1 MVSLFGNTG
10 NTTQGNLFSSAPIT
24 PKTTDLSLTEKKSD
38 NESYIASFK
47 TDIGEYEINLSLKHD
62 KLIITCNSDVEFL
75 SIYSYSKEI
84 NLDDFKNLSN
94 SFKSCEN
101 IGQCFNTFKNV
112 LKGITLK
119 INNNDYISKFEVKF
133 SDDDSLT
140 IILTIPLI
148 NGEYENIE
156 INFDKKKKIEIF
168 EQFKILRSKY
178 LKMKDLASSQLKDNL
193 FGITKIKEIEKGNK
207 TGLFGNWEEL
217 DKFA

>member
-1 MVSLFGNTG
+1 MSIFGQPKKTPE
-10 NTTQGNLFSSAPIT
+10 NLFFSPNT
-24 PKTTDLSLTEKKSD
+24 PKTNSLGLTEKKSD
-38 NESYIASFK
+38 DESYIATFK
-47 TDIGEYEINLSLKHD
+47 TDLGEYEINLSLKHD

-84 NLDDFKNLSN
+84 NLDDFKKLSN
-94 SFKSCEN
+94 SFKFCEN
-101 IGQCFNTFKNV
+101 IGQCFTTFKNV
-112 LKGITLK
+112 LTGITLK

-193 FGITKIKEIEKGNK
+193 FGISKIEEIEKGK
-207 TGLFGNWEEL
+207 PKGIFGNREKL

>member
-1 MVSLFGNTG
+1 MILFG
-10 NTTQGNLFSSAPIT
+10 NTTQGNLFSSAPIN

-84 NLDDFKNLSN
+84 NLDDFKKLSN
-94 SFKSCEN
+94 SFKFCEN
-101 IGQCFNTFKNV
+101 IGQCFTAFKNV
-112 LKGITLK
+112 LTGITLK
-119 INNNDYISKFEVKF
+119 INNDYISKFEVKF

-193 FGITKIKEIEKGNK
+193 FGISKIEEIEKGK
-207 TGLFGNWEEL
+207 TKGIFGNREEL

>member
-1 MVSLFGNTG
+1 MSLFGQQKNTP
-10 NTTQGNLFSSAPIT
+10 NILFFPS
-24 PKTTDLSLTEKKSD
+24 PKTNSLGLTEKKSD
-38 NESYIASFK
+38 DESYIATFK
-47 TDIGEYEINLSLKHD
+47 TDLGEYEINLSLKHD

-84 NLDDFKNLSN
+84 NLDDLKKLSN
-94 SFKSCEN
+94 SFKFCEN
-101 IGQCFNTFKNV
+101 IGQCFTTFKNV
-112 LKGITLK
+112 LTGITLK

-193 FGITKIKEIEKGNK
+193 FGISKIEEIEKGK
-207 TGLFGNWEEL
+207 PKGIFGN
-217 DKFA
+217 

>member
-1 MVSLFGNTG
+1 MILFG
-10 NTTQGNLFSSAPIT
+10 NTTQGNLFSSAPIN

-84 NLDDFKNLSN
+84 NLDDFKKLSN
-94 SFKSCEN
+94 SFKFCEN
-101 IGQCFNTFKNV
+101 IGQCFTAFKNV

-178 LKMKDLASSQLKDNL
+178 LKMKDLASSQLKNNL
-193 FGITKIKEIEKGNK
+193 FGIQEIEEIEKGK
-207 TGLFGNWEEL
+207 TKGIFGNREEL

>member
-1 MVSLFGNTG
+1 MSLFG
-10 NTTQGNLFSSAPIT
+10 TTQGNLFSSAPIT

-47 TDIGEYEINLSLKHD
+47 TDLGEYEINLSLKHD

-84 NLDDFKNLSN
+84 NLDDLKKLSN
-94 SFKSCEN
+94 SFKFCEN
-101 IGQCFNTFKNV
+101 IGQCFTTFKNV
-112 LKGITLK
+112 LTGITLK
-119 INNNDYISKFEVKF
+119 INNNDYKSKFEVKF

-178 LKMKDLASSQLKDNL
+178 LKMKDLASSQLKNNL
-193 FGITKIKEIEKGNK
+193 FGIQEIEEIEKGK
-207 TGLFGNWEEL
+207 TKGIFGN
-217 DKFA
+217 

>member
-1 MVSLFGNTG
+1 MSLFG
-10 NTTQGNLFSSAPIT
+10 NTTQGNLFSSASII
-24 PKTTDLSLTEKKSD
+24 PKTTDLSLKEKKSD
-38 NESYIASFK
+38 NESYIASFE

-84 NLDDFKNLSN
+84 NLDDFKKLSN
-94 SFKSCEN
+94 SFKFCEN
-101 IGQCFNTFKNV
+101 IGQCFTAFKNV

-119 INNNDYISKFEVKF
+119 INNNNYISKFEVKF

-140 IILTIPLI
+140 IILKIPLI

-193 FGITKIKEIEKGNK
+193 FGISKIEEIEKGK
-207 TGLFGNWEEL
+207 TKGIFGNREEL

>member
-1 MVSLFGNTG
+1 MSLFG
-10 NTTQGNLFSSAPIT
+10 NTTQGNLFSSASII
-24 PKTTDLSLTEKKSD
+24 PKTTDLSLKEKKSD

-47 TDIGEYEINLSLKHD
+47 TDLGEYEINLSLKHD

-84 NLDDFKNLSN
+84 NLDDFKKLSN
-94 SFKSCEN
+94 SFKFCEN
-101 IGQCFNTFKNV
+101 IGQCFTAFKNV
-112 LKGITLK
+112 LTGITLK

-178 LKMKDLASSQLKDNL
+178 LKMKDLASSQLKNNL
-193 FGITKIKEIEKGNK
+193 FGIQEIEEIEKGK
-207 TGLFGNWEEL
+207 TKGIFGNWEEL

>member
-1 MVSLFGNTG
+1 MNIFCQPKKTPE
-10 NTTQGNLFSSAPIT
+10 NLFFSPNT
-24 PKTTDLSLTEKKSD
+24 PKTNSLGLTEKKSD
-38 NESYIASFK
+38 DESYIATFK
-47 TDIGEYEINLSLKHD
+47 TDLGEYEINLSLKHD
-62 KLIITCNSDVEFL
+62 KLLIICNSDVEFL

-84 NLDDFKNLSN
+84 NLDDLKKLSN
-94 SFKSCEN
+94 SFKFCEN
-101 IGQCFNTFKNV
+101 IGQCFTTFKNA
-112 LKGITLK
+112 LTGITLK
-119 INNNDYISKFEVKF
+119 INNNDYKSKFEVKF

-193 FGITKIKEIEKGNK
+193 FGISKIEEIEKGK
-207 TGLFGNWEEL
+207 PKGIFGN
-217 DKFA
+217 

>member
-1 MVSLFGNTG
+1 MSIFGQPKKTPE
-10 NTTQGNLFSSAPIT
+10 NLFFLSPNI
-24 PKTTDLSLTEKKSD
+24 PKTNSLGLTEKKSD
-38 NESYIASFK
+38 DESYIATFK
-47 TDIGEYEINLSLKHD
+47 TDLGEYEINLSLKHD

-84 NLDDFKNLSN
+84 NLDDLKKLSN
-94 SFKSCEN
+94 SFKFCEN
-101 IGQCFNTFKNV
+101 IGQCFTTFKNA
-112 LKGITLK
+112 LTGITLK

-178 LKMKDLASSQLKDNL
+178 LKMKDLASSQLKNNL
-193 FGITKIKEIEKGNK
+193 FGIQEIEEIEKGK
-207 TGLFGNWEEL
+207 TKGIFGN
-217 DKFA
+217 

>member
-1 MVSLFGNTG
+1 MSLFGQPKNTP
-10 NTTQGNLFSSAPIT
+10 NILFFPS
-24 PKTTDLSLTEKKSD
+24 PKTNSLGLTEKKSD
-38 NESYIASFK
+38 DESYTATFK
-47 TDIGEYEINLSLKHD
+47 TDLGEYEINLSLKHD

-84 NLDDFKNLSN
+84 NLDDLKKLSN
-94 SFKSCEN
+94 SFKFCEN
-101 IGQCFNTFKNV
+101 IGQCFTTFKNV
-112 LKGITLK
+112 LTGITLK

-178 LKMKDLASSQLKDNL
+178 LKMKDLASSQLKNNL
-193 FGITKIKEIEKGNK
+193 FGIQEIEEIEKGK
-207 TGLFGNWEEL
+207 TKGIFGN
-217 DKFA
+217 

>member
-1 MVSLFGNTG
+1 MILFG
-10 NTTQGNLFSSAPIT
+10 NTTQGNLFSSAPIN

-47 TDIGEYEINLSLKHD
+47 TDLGEYEINLSLKHD

-84 NLDDFKNLSN
+84 NLDDFKKLSN
-94 SFKSCEN
+94 SFKFCEN
-101 IGQCFNTFKNV
+101 IGQCFTAFKNV

-140 IILTIPLI
+140 IILKIPLI

-178 LKMKDLASSQLKDNL
+178 LKMRDLASSQLKNELLGNL
-193 FGITKIKEIEKGNK
+193 KIEEIEKEK
-207 TGLFGNWEEL
+207 TKGLFGN
-217 DKFA
+217 

>member
-1 MVSLFGNTG
+1 MSLFGNTG
-10 NTTQGNLFSSAPIT
+10 NLFFSAPIT

-47 TDIGEYEINLSLKHD
+47 TDLGEYEINLSLKHD

-84 NLDDFKNLSN
+84 NLDDFKKLSN
-94 SFKSCEN
+94 SFKFCEN
-101 IGQCFNTFKNV
+101 IGQCFTTFKNV
-112 LKGITLK
+112 LTGITLK

-140 IILTIPLI
+140 IILKIPLI

-193 FGITKIKEIEKGNK
+193 FGITKIREIEKGNK
-207 TGLFGNWEEL
+207 TGLFGN
-217 DKFA
+217 

>member
-1 MVSLFGNTG
+1 MNIFCQPKKTPE
-10 NTTQGNLFSSAPIT
+10 NLFFSPNT
-24 PKTTDLSLTEKKSD
+24 PKTNSLGLTEKKSD
-38 NESYIASFK
+38 DESYIATFK
-47 TDIGEYEINLSLKHD
+47 TDLGEYEINLSLKHD

-84 NLDDFKNLSN
+84 NLDDLKKLSN
-94 SFKSCEN
+94 SFKFCEN
-101 IGQCFNTFKNV
+101 IGQCFTTFKNV
-112 LKGITLK
+112 LTGITLK

-178 LKMKDLASSQLKDNL
+178 LKMKDLASSQLKNNL
-193 FGITKIKEIEKGNK
+193 FGIQEIEEIEKGK
-207 TGLFGNWEEL
+207 TKGIFGN
-217 DKFA
+217 

>member
-1 MVSLFGNTG
+1 MSLFGNTG
-10 NTTQGNLFSSAPIT
+10 NLFFSAPIT

-47 TDIGEYEINLSLKHD
+47 TDLGEYEINLSLKHD

-84 NLDDFKNLSN
+84 NLDDFKKLSN
-94 SFKSCEN
+94 SFKFCEN
-101 IGQCFNTFKNV
+101 IGQCFTTFKNA
-112 LKGITLK
+112 LTGITLK

-178 LKMKDLASSQLKDNL
+178 LKMKDLASSQLKNNL
-193 FGITKIKEIEKGNK
+193 FGIQEIKEIEKGNK
-207 TGLFGNWEEL
+207 TGLFGN
-217 DKFA
+217 

>member
-1 MVSLFGNTG
+1 MSLFGQQKNTP
-10 NTTQGNLFSSAPIT
+10 NILFFPS
-24 PKTTDLSLTEKKSD
+24 PKTNSLGLTEKKSD
-38 NESYIASFK
+38 DESYIATFK
-47 TDIGEYEINLSLKHD
+47 TDLGEYEINLSLKHD

-84 NLDDFKNLSN
+84 NLDDFKKLSN
-94 SFKSCEN
+94 IFKFCEN
-101 IGQCFNTFKNV
+101 IGQCFTAFKNV

-140 IILTIPLI
+140 IILKIPLI

-178 LKMKDLASSQLKDNL
+178 LKMKDLASSQLKNNL
-193 FGITKIKEIEKGNK
+193 FGIQEIEEIEKGK
-207 TGLFGNWEEL
+207 TKGIFGN
-217 DKFA
+217 

>member
-1 MVSLFGNTG
+1 MSLFG
-10 NTTQGNLFSSAPIT
+10 NTTQGNLFFSAPIT

-47 TDIGEYEINLSLKHD
+47 TDLGEYEINLSLKHD

-119 INNNDYISKFEVKF
+119 INNNNYISKFEVKF

-140 IILTIPLI
+140 IILKIPLI
-148 NGEYENIE
+148 NEEYENVE

-193 FGITKIKEIEKGNK
+193 FGISKIEEIEKGK
-207 TGLFGNWEEL
+207 TKGIFGNREEL

>member
-1 MVSLFGNTG
+1 MSIFCQPKNTPAILF
-10 NTTQGNLFSSAPIT
+10 FPS
-24 PKTTDLSLTEKKSD
+24 PKTNSLGLTEKRSD
-38 NESYIASFK
+38 DESYIATFK
-47 TDIGEYEINLSLKHD
+47 TDLGEYEINLSLKHD

-84 NLDDFKNLSN
+84 NLDDFKKLSN
-94 SFKSCEN
+94 SFKFCEN
-101 IGQCFNTFKNV
+101 IGQCFTAFKNV
-112 LKGITLK
+112 LTGITLK

-178 LKMKDLASSQLKDNL
+178 LKMKDLASSQLKNNL
-193 FGITKIKEIEKGNK
+193 FGIQEIEEIEKGK
-207 TGLFGNWEEL
+207 TKGIFGN
-217 DKFA
+217 

>member
-1 MVSLFGNTG
+1 MSIFCQPKKTPE
-10 NTTQGNLFSSAPIT
+10 NLFFSPNT
-24 PKTTDLSLTEKKSD
+24 PKTNSLGLTEKKSD
-38 NESYIASFK
+38 DESYIATFK
-47 TDIGEYEINLSLKHD
+47 TDLGEYEINLSLKHD

-84 NLDDFKNLSN
+84 NLDDLKKLSN
-94 SFKSCEN
+94 SFKFCEN
-101 IGQCFNTFKNV
+101 IGQCFTTFKNA
-112 LKGITLK
+112 LTGITLK

-178 LKMKDLASSQLKDNL
+178 LKMKDLASSQLKNNL
-193 FGITKIKEIEKGNK
+193 FGIQEIEEIEKGK
-207 TGLFGNWEEL
+207 TKGIFGN
-217 DKFA
+217 

>member
-1 MVSLFGNTG
+1 MNIFCQPKK
-10 NTTQGNLFSSAPIT
+10 TTENLFFSPNT
-24 PKTTDLSLTEKKSD
+24 PKTNSLGLTEKKSD
-38 NESYIASFK
+38 DESYIATFK
-47 TDIGEYEINLSLKHD
+47 TDLGEYEINLSLKHD

-84 NLDDFKNLSN
+84 NLDDLKKLSN
-94 SFKSCEN
+94 SFKFCEN
-101 IGQCFNTFKNV
+101 IGQCFTTFKNV
-112 LKGITLK
+112 LTGITLK

-178 LKMKDLASSQLKDNL
+178 LKMKDLASSQLKNNL
-193 FGITKIKEIEKGNK
+193 FGIQEIEEIEKGK
-207 TGLFGNWEEL
+207 TKGIFGN
-217 DKFA
+217 

>member
-1 MVSLFGNTG
+1 MSLFG
-10 NTTQGNLFSSAPIT
+10 NTTQGNLFSSASII

-47 TDIGEYEINLSLKHD
+47 TDLGEYEINLSLKHD

-84 NLDDFKNLSN
+84 NLDDFKKLSN
-94 SFKSCEN
+94 SFKFCEN
-101 IGQCFNTFKNV
+101 IGQCFTAFKNV

-178 LKMKDLASSQLKDNL
+178 LKMKDLASSQLKNNL
-193 FGITKIKEIEKGNK
+193 FGIQEIEEIEKGK
-207 TGLFGNWEEL
+207 TKGIFGNWEEL

>member
-1 MVSLFGNTG
+1 MSLFGNTG
-10 NTTQGNLFSSAPIT
+10 NLFFSAPIT

-38 NESYIASFK
+38 NESYIASFE

-84 NLDDFKNLSN
+84 NLDDFKKLSN
-94 SFKSCEN
+94 SFKFYEN
-101 IGQCFNTFKNV
+101 IGQCFTAFKNV
-112 LKGITLK
+112 LTGITLK

-148 NGEYENIE
+148 NGEYEKIE

-178 LKMKDLASSQLKDNL
+178 LKMKDLASSQLKNNL
-193 FGITKIKEIEKGNK
+193 FGIQEIEEIEKGK
-207 TGLFGNWEEL
+207 TKGIFGN
-217 DKFA
+217 

>member
-1 MVSLFGNTG
+1 MSLFGQPKNTP
-10 NTTQGNLFSSAPIT
+10 NILFFPS
-24 PKTTDLSLTEKKSD
+24 PKTNSLGLTEKKSD
-38 NESYIASFK
+38 DESYIATFK
-47 TDIGEYEINLSLKHD
+47 TDLGEYEINLSLKHD

-84 NLDDFKNLSN
+84 NLDNLKKLSN
-94 SFKSCEN
+94 SFKFCEN
-101 IGQCFNTFKNV
+101 IGQCFTTFKNV
-112 LKGITLK
+112 LTGITLK

-140 IILTIPLI
+140 IILKIPLI

-193 FGITKIKEIEKGNK
+193 FGISKIEEIEKGK
-207 TGLFGNWEEL
+207 TKGIFGNREEL